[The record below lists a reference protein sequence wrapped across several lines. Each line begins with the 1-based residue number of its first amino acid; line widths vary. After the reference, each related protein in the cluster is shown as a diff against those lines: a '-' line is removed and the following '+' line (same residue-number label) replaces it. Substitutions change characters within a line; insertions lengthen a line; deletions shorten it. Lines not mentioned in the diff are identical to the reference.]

1 MGALAPCTW
10 DGESVTGHVSM
21 LQLTAVSKY
30 FGGLQVLDG
39 LDLAIPE
46 RGVFGLIGPNG
57 AGKTTV
63 FNLITGLL
71 APTSGSIEFRGQRL
85 NGMAPHR
92 VTRCGLARTFQNVR
106 LFKEMTLSENVL
118 VALSGRQRSS
128 PLSVFLPLPSY
139 RRAVRRE
146 QERAHELLAKVGLTA
161 KANLLAGSL
170 SYGEQRRL
178 EIARA
183 LATEPKL
190 LLLDEPAAGMNT
202 AEKLRLMEDL
212 VKLHESGLALLIIEH
227 DMRFIM
233 GLCQQITVL
242 NFGRVI
248 ACGAPDAIRAHPEVI
263 EAYLG
268 RDGIEAPQ
276 L

>member
-1 MGALAPCTW
+1 
-10 DGESVTGHVSM
+10 M
-21 LQLTAVSKY
+21 LRLSAVSKN
-30 FGGLQVLDG
+30 FGGLQVLDR
-39 LDLAIPE
+39 LDLTVPE
-46 RGVFGLIGPNG
+46 QGIFGLIGPNG

-71 APTSGSIEFRGQRL
+71 APNDGAIEFHGRRL

-92 VTRCGLARTFQNVR
+92 ITRCGVARTFQNIR

-118 VALSGRQRSS
+118 VARAAHPRSNA
-128 PLSVFLPLPSY
+128 LGMLLALRSY
-139 RRAVRRE
+139 RAAERRE
-146 QERAHELLAKVGLTA
+146 AKAARELLAKVGLA
-161 KANLLAGSL
+161 DKSEFIAGTL

-183 LATEPKL
+183 LATDPKL
-190 LLLDEPAAGMNT
+190 LLLDEPAAGMNS
-202 AEKLRLMEDL
+202 AEKLLLMEEI
-212 VKLHESGLALLIIEH
+212 VKLRESGLAMLIIEH

-248 ACGAPDAIRAHPEVI
+248 AAGAPEEIRAHPEVV

-268 RDGIEAPQ
+268 RDETESGSI